1 VLVGELWELARW
13 CGARLHVLTGPS
25 TVAGPTGPVLG
36 PAHLAMLVPDARRRD
51 VYVCGP
57 PGMTEA
63 VLRTLTQLRVPAE
76 QVHTERFAFAA

>member
-1 VLVGELWELARW
+1 
-13 CGARLHVLTGPS
+13 
-25 TVAGPTGPVLG
+25 
-36 PAHLAMLVPDARRRD
+36 

-63 VLRTLTQLRVPAE
+63 VLRTLTQLGVPAE